1 MRFRLVA
8 TAIVTSIA
16 AALAVP
22 VSACAAGQDAVIE
35 TNEFVFYYS
44 AGYTGSYSDFAAS
57 RADLSGYE
65 FIKSGLAGYGTP
77 VRNNS
82 ASVRNKRNQA
92 ARVYYSPNYLG
103 VSDYVDPL
111 GSRDLV
117 NTRNDN
123 ASFRWI

>member
-1 MRFRLVA
+1 MRFHLVA
-8 TAIVTSIA
+8 SAAVAAFAGVLSIPTAAEAS
-16 AALAVP
+16 
-22 VSACAAGQDAVIE
+22 GQDAIIE

-44 AGYTGSYSDFAAS
+44 AGYTGSYSDFATS
-57 RADLSGYE
+57 KADLSGYE
-65 FIKSGLAGYGTP
+65 FIKSGLSGYGTP

-82 ASVRNKRNQA
+82 ASVRNKRSQA